1 MEVGHC
7 ETEVAFAVFVTAVSL
22 VLVGICMST
31 GHTRCLSMA
40 VVAGSCSWT
49 LEAEE
54 ILRLHLMSSASL
66 GWTDGVIGLAPPR

>member
-7 ETEVAFAVFVTAVSL
+7 EIVVALAVFVTAVSL
-22 VLVGICMST
+22 VLVEIYMST
-31 GHTRCLSMA
+31 GHTRCPSIA

-49 LEAEE
+49 LEVEE

-66 GWTDGVIGLAPPR
+66 GWTDGVIGLVPPQ